1 MKLSLNVIPPPRDAQ
16 VGTEPPSSVQL
27 SEPMR
32 RFQCNQKG
40 CCCSGWDIPFRL
52 EDFLRLHDRLPESE
66 RGTLTRGLK
75 LVLEQGTTPE
85 GEQILHAMKLDGVG
99 DDRACRFLSGEGGCS
114 VHARFGLSALPDLCI
129 DFPAFG
135 YRQAD
140 GRVELWFDPV
150 CPEVLEQLD
159 ESDEPLRLFQQ
170 QGFFGDPGL
179 DLRVQHTS
187 DKIGARLGKHT
198 VGTAALDHIRVA
210 GVEAFAVDRPPW
222 QTLAALLHAYRR
234 LDIGNAAAFEV
245 VVPEDVQPFVG
256 FLADCIA
263 AHGPD
268 LLTANLVRYQRF
280 IWSIDPKPLCE
291 SPALADHLRDWQPAF
306 AQWLAPQ
313 EDALRP
319 LQARWMAHRFGTPMV
334 KGRGDLREAAD
345 SMVHLYG
352 TSLRLAAAM
361 GAVLQRPVDREM
373 YKAAIGA
380 AEFFYRSLNLP
391 RESLPWFAAVRD
403 SQFAVR
409 RRGV

>member
-1 MKLSLNVIPPPRDAQ
+1 MKLSLTVVPSPREAQ
-16 VGTEPPSSVQL
+16 VGTEPPPSVQL

-66 RGTLTRGLK
+66 RGTLTHGLK
-75 LVLEQGTTPE
+75 LVLEQGKTPE
-85 GEQILHAMKLDGVG
+85 GEQVLHSMKLDGAG
-99 DDRACRFLSGEGGCS
+99 DDRACRFLESEGGCN
-114 VHARFGLSALPDLCI
+114 VHARFGLSALPDLCV

-135 YRQAD
+135 YRHDD

-150 CPEVLEQLD
+150 CPEVIEQLG
-159 ESDEPLRLFQQ
+159 ESDAPLRLFQQ

-187 DKIGARLGKHT
+187 DRIGARLGQYT
-198 VGTAALDHIRVA
+198 VPAAALDQIRAASVA
-210 GVEAFAVDRPPW
+210 AFAVDRPPW
-222 QTLAALLHAYRR
+222 QTLSALLHAFRR
-234 LDIGNAAAFEV
+234 LHLDDASAFEFSAFEFPAFEV
-245 VVPEDVQPFVG
+245 TAPEDPRPFVG

-268 LLTANLVRYQRF
+268 LLAASLIRYQRF
-280 IWSIDPKPLCE
+280 IWSIDPKPLVG
-291 SPALADHLRDWQPAF
+291 SPVLADHLRDWQPAF

-352 TSLRLAAAM
+352 TSLRIAAAM

-380 AEFFYRSLNLP
+380 SEFFYRSLHLP
-391 RESLPWFAAVRD
+391 RESLPWFAASRE
-403 SQFAVR
+403 
-409 RRGV
+409 